1 MKLGTQIALSVSLG
15 VLAAF
20 IVVIMFVLHINGV
33 Y

>member
-20 IVVIMFVLHINGV
+20 IVVILFVLRLHGV